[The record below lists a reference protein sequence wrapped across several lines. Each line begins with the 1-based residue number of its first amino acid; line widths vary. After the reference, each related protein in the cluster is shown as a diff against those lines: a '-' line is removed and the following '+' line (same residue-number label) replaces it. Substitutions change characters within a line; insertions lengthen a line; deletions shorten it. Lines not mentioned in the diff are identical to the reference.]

1 MCRQLAR
8 RSLISTVV
16 PHEAKRRSQMR
27 NCASENLEIS
37 GFVLC
42 TPRNDG
48 DGYVALVL
56 TPITSAEAAM
66 SPPGTFSFDA
76 PGDAARAAELRRV
89 KVLATLVL
97 VGTLALFVTAK
108 ALVPVHPVFG
118 FVAAFAEAAT
128 IGGLADWY
136 AVVAL
141 FKRPLGLPIPHTAI
155 IQSNQHRIADKLGE
169 FIEVHFLEAA
179 PVAAKLRQIDFGSF
193 IADWLRDRK
202 RSTDLARFTL
212 RLLPEAVTA
221 TETSGLMT
229 FITRRITTQLQG
241 IDLAPLAAGTLR
253 AFVAEGRHQGL
264 LDDIL
269 RAVHQ
274 SLTEPETMA
283 MIREKIRGEL
293 PTLLKLYRADKYL
306 VNKIVASATAFFEEV
321 RDDPKHPFRG
331 EFDRMVLTF
340 VDRLGSDPSYADRID
355 GLKRDLLARPE
366 LGDLAR
372 NVWSNARSFIERSAS
387 GESQVLQQHLA
398 GMFMKTGDTL
408 AADPEL
414 RAEINQGFVAVLR
427 SFIADQKSVVSSF
440 ISDQV
445 KAWDMGQL
453 LQLIEINIGRDLQY
467 IRFNGSLIG
476 GLAGLALYTAEVL
489 PRML

>member
-1 MCRQLAR
+1 M
-8 RSLISTVV
+8 TV
-16 PHEAKRRSQMR
+16 PA
-27 NCASENLEIS
+27 
-37 GFVLC
+37 
-42 TPRNDG
+42 
-48 DGYVALVL
+48 
-56 TPITSAEAAM
+56 
-66 SPPGTFSFDA
+66 TFSFDT
-76 PGDAARAAELRRV
+76 PGDTARAAELRRV
-89 KVLATLVL
+89 KALATLVL
-97 VGTLALFVTAK
+97 AGTLTLFVTAK
-108 ALVPVHPVFG
+108 LLESVHPVFG

-155 IQSNQHRIADKLGE
+155 IQGNQHRIADKLGE

-179 PVAAKLRQIDFGSF
+179 PVEAKLRQIDFGSF

-202 RSTDLARFTL
+202 RSADLARFTL

-221 TETSGLMT
+221 TETSGLMA
-229 FITRRITTQLQG
+229 FITRRVTTQLQG

-264 LDDIL
+264 LDDML

-274 SLTEPETMA
+274 SLTQPETMA

-293 PTLLKLYRADKYL
+293 PTLLKLYRADKFL
-306 VNKIVASATAFFEEV
+306 MNKIIASATAFFEEV
-321 RDDPKHPFRG
+321 RNDPNHPFRG
-331 EFDRMVLTF
+331 EFDRMVLSF
-340 VDRLGSDPSYADRID
+340 VDRLSSDKSYADRID

-372 NVWSNARSFIERSAS
+372 TVWSNARAFIERSAS
-387 GESQVLQQHLA
+387 GESHVLQQHLA
-398 GMFMKTGDTL
+398 GMFVKAGETL
-408 AADPEL
+408 AADAEL

-427 SFIADQKSVVSSF
+427 SFIADQKNGVSSC

-445 KAWDMGQL
+445 KGWDMRQL
-453 LQLIEINIGRDLQY
+453 ISLIEINIGRDLQY

-476 GLAGLALYTAEVL
+476 GLAGLALYTGEFL
-489 PRML
+489 LRLL

>member
-1 MCRQLAR
+1 
-8 RSLISTVV
+8 
-16 PHEAKRRSQMR
+16 MR
-27 NCASENLEIS
+27 VSIRLK
-37 GFVLC
+37 
-42 TPRNDG
+42 
-48 DGYVALVL
+48 
-56 TPITSAEAAM
+56 AAM
-66 SPPGTFSFDA
+66 NVPAISSFDT

-89 KVLATLVL
+89 KALATSVL
-97 VGTLALFVTAK
+97 VGTLTLFVTAK
-108 ALVPVHPVFG
+108 ALLPIHPIFG

-141 FKRPLGLPIPHTAI
+141 FRRPLGLPIPHTAI

-179 PVAAKLRQIDFGSF
+179 PVEANLRQIDFASF

-229 FITRRITTQLQG
+229 FIARRITSQLQS

-253 AFVAEGRHQGL
+253 AFVKERRHQAL

-269 RAVHQ
+269 RGVHE
-274 SLTEPETMA
+274 SLTRAETMA
-283 MIREKIRGEL
+283 MVREKIRSEL

-321 RDDPKHPFRG
+321 RKDPQHPFRG

-340 VDRLGSDPSYADRID
+340 VDRLGSDRSYADRID

-372 NVWSNARSFIERSAS
+372 NIWSNTRTFIERSAS
-387 GESQVLQQHLA
+387 GETQVLQHHLA
-398 GMFMKTGDTL
+398 RMFVETGEAL
-408 AADPEL
+408 AGDSEL
-414 RAEINQGFVAVLR
+414 RAEINQGLVAVLR
-427 SFIADQKSVVSSF
+427 SFIADQKSGVSSF

-445 KAWDMGQL
+445 KAWDMAQL
-453 LQLIEINIGRDLQY
+453 ISLIEINIGKDLQY

-476 GLAGLALYTAEVL
+476 GLAGLGLYSIEFVL
-489 PRML
+489 RWL

>member
-1 MCRQLAR
+1 M
-8 RSLISTVV
+8 
-16 PHEAKRRSQMR
+16 
-27 NCASENLEIS
+27 
-37 GFVLC
+37 
-42 TPRNDG
+42 
-48 DGYVALVL
+48 
-56 TPITSAEAAM
+56 SAQ
-66 SPPGTFSFDA
+66 STFSFDA

-89 KVLATLVL
+89 KALATLVL
-97 VGTLALFVTAK
+97 AGTLVLFVTAK
-108 ALVPVHPVFG
+108 ILLPLHPAFG
-118 FVAAFAEAAT
+118 FIAAFAEAAT

-155 IQSNQHRIADKLGE
+155 IQGNQQRIADKLGE
-169 FIEVHFLEAA
+169 FIEVHFLEAG
-179 PVAAKLRQIDFGSF
+179 PVDARLRQIDFASF

-221 TETSGLMT
+221 TESSGLMT
-229 FITRRITTQLQG
+229 FITRRIASQLQA

-269 RAVHQ
+269 RAVHR
-274 SLTEPETMA
+274 SLTQAETMA
-283 MIREKIRGEL
+283 MVREKIRSEL
-293 PTLLKLYRADKYL
+293 PTLLRLYRADKYL

-321 RDDPKHPFRG
+321 RRDPKHPFRG
-331 EFDRMVLTF
+331 EFDRMVLSF
-340 VDRLGSDPSYADRID
+340 VDRLGSDPAYAGRID

-366 LGDLAR
+366 LGDLAK
-372 NVWSNARSFIERSAS
+372 NIWSNARSFIERSAS
-387 GESQVLQQHLA
+387 GETQVLQQHLSR
-398 GMFMKTGDTL
+398 MFMAAGEALAGDS
-408 AADPEL
+408 EL

-427 SFIADQKSVVSSF
+427 SFIADQKSGVSSF

-453 LQLIEINIGRDLQY
+453 ISLIEINIGRDLQY

-476 GLAGLALYTAEVL
+476 GLAGLALYSIEFL
-489 PRML
+489 LRLL